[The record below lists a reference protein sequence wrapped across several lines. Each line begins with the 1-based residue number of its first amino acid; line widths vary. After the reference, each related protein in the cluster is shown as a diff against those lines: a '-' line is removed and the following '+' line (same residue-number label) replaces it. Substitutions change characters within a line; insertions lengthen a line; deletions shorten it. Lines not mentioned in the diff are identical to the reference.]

1 MKNKLLLLLAGA
13 MLLSCAR
20 ENLDPLGDQS
30 GTMIPVSQ
38 VPLFANLEKY
48 NLVESPQTR
57 SEDEEMVSLESLLD
71 YAKAESQKVGDY
83 TVTQVPFLQNEQEFY
98 SLTFMGGHNT
108 DQDVPTRVKKFL
120 IKATNGQDQYEFVVV
135 LMTSY
140 EYADNN
146 IGFDWFEKPNY
157 TGAIF
162 FCTPEGELIRTCDYS
177 DGYILP
183 AKMLTP
189 EESETNTAPE
199 TKRIVLLEPTN
210 TRTDIPW
217 WSDGWAG
224 ATRWGAA
231 CVDFVP

>member
-1 MKNKLLLLLAGA
+1 MPQTMKNKLLLLLAGA

-120 IKATNGQDQYEFVVV
+120 IKATNGQD
-135 LMTSY
+135 
-140 EYADNN
+140 
-146 IGFDWFEKPNY
+146 
-157 TGAIF
+157 
-162 FCTPEGELIRTCDYS
+162 
-177 DGYILP
+177 
-183 AKMLTP
+183 
-189 EESETNTAPE
+189 
-199 TKRIVLLEPTN
+199 
-210 TRTDIPW
+210 
-217 WSDGWAG
+217 
-224 ATRWGAA
+224 
-231 CVDFVP
+231 